1 MAGNRSD
8 VSDVTTGTGG
18 DRMVFDEGD
27 LGLATGSIYVGAVGG
42 VGAEDVLIITGST
55 YVDDAAA
62 AAAVAGV
69 SANANPGVIV
79 YFNTTDSTTHI
90 VRVSNLDTGAGDAY
104 IGTLSNITTAASH
117 DTLTSA
123 NAATQP

>member
-1 MAGNRSD
+1 
-8 VSDVTTGTGG
+8 
-18 DRMVFDEGD
+18 MVFDEGD
-27 LGLATGSIYVGAVGG
+27 LGLGAGSIYVGAVGG
-42 VGAEDVLIITGST
+42 VGAEDVVIVTGST
-55 YVDDAAA
+55 YATDAAA
-62 AAAVAGV
+62 AADVAAFSAVA
-69 SANANPGVIV
+69 APGAIV

-90 VRVSNLDTGAGDAY
+90 IRVTNLDTGAGDTH